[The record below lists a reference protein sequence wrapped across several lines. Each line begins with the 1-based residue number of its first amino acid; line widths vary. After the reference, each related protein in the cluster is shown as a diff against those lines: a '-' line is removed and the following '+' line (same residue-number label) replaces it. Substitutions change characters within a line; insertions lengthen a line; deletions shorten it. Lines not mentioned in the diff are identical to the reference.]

1 MLQAAFIV
9 MQFIISAKAGLVNAV
24 DGPANVQV
32 QQQVQAGALI
42 ETAPR
47 GKVEILLNPGSFL
60 RLGEDSEAVLDSVD
74 LTNIAIRILVG
85 SAIIEASNVEK
96 DSPIRVTDGSLNV
109 LITAPGLYR
118 FSANTAD
125 VVEGE
130 LRTEDSARSIGEGW
144 QIKATSSDEATSY
157 DEAKID
163 SLEPLSALELWSQDR
178 SKQIASA
185 ETRSSETDSAAN
197 MPPAYPSYAMYLS
210 YPSYP
215 SPFLYPGG
223 SLSPY
228 GYSPRIAPY
237 YTPFSFFQW
246 YGGGYGFYQPLTP
259 TPLLVPYYRVP
270 TRPILRPSPGVRP
283 PSVTPY
289 HPAPRP
295 LPSRPGGGFRGHR

>member
-47 GKVEILLNPGSFL
+47 GKVEILPNPGSFL

-144 QIKATSSDEATSY
+144 QIKA
-157 DEAKID
+157 
-163 SLEPLSALELWSQDR
+163 
-178 SKQIASA
+178 
-185 ETRSSETDSAAN
+185 
-197 MPPAYPSYAMYLS
+197 
-210 YPSYP
+210 
-215 SPFLYPGG
+215 
-223 SLSPY
+223 
-228 GYSPRIAPY
+228 
-237 YTPFSFFQW
+237 
-246 YGGGYGFYQPLTP
+246 
-259 TPLLVPYYRVP
+259 
-270 TRPILRPSPGVRP
+270 
-283 PSVTPY
+283 
-289 HPAPRP
+289 
-295 LPSRPGGGFRGHR
+295 